1 MPQQVH
7 DPANSQPSIDVGP
20 TEDLSLRVSVAT
32 LDRVVFQRPADGTLM
47 LALERKATH
56 IDDTDRRSVYVRA
69 QPFGGAVRILKP
81 DALREV
87 VDDFNFDSKRS
98 EAEQDF
104 RLLIQPVA
112 WEAVKQF
119 CIHHLQ
125 DPNDPVLESDPRRE
139 LGEEFAECLQVN
151 LRPDQYIYH
160 PVGFVLENEP
170 TTTDNVYSRGLPTVR
185 IYRIFEVRLV
195 DESLSRKFVTTSER
209 YSDSDLQT
217 LALADAQN
225 TGRGRANSVLVLPID
240 LLVDLYLKIP
250 PEKRYSPGLGGG
262 HQLDTSVLAI
272 LENVDVPQ
280 FQWR

>member
-1 MPQQVH
+1 MRQQVH
-7 DPANSQPSIDVGP
+7 DPANSQPNIGVGP
-20 TEDLSLRVSVAT
+20 TEGLSLRVSVAT

-47 LALERKATH
+47 LALERKATL
-56 IDDTDRRSVYVRA
+56 IDDADRRRVYVRA
-69 QPFGGAVRILKP
+69 QPLGGAVRILKL

-87 VDDFNFDSKRS
+87 VGGFRFDSKRS

-119 CIHHLQ
+119 CIHHLR

-139 LGEEFAECLQVN
+139 LVEEFAECLQVD
-151 LRPDQYIYH
+151 LRPYQYVYH
-160 PVGFVLENEP
+160 PVGFVTENDP
-170 TTTDNVYSRGLPTVR
+170 TATGNVYSRGAPTVR

-195 DESLSRKFVTTSER
+195 DDSLCQTIVTTSER
-209 YSDSDLQT
+209 YSDVALQT
-217 LALADAQN
+217 LAMNDAQN
-225 TGRGRANSVLVLPID
+225 RGEGRANSVLALPLNLILD
-240 LLVDLYLKIP
+240 SYFGISPV
-250 PEKRYSPGLGGG
+250 KRYSPRLVGG

-280 FQWR
+280 FHWQ